1 MKDIISSW
9 LLGIC
14 FGAIGV
20 GLYYDGFVADDY
32 KKKMNEAGRALER
45 AGKEIYMKD
54 QDIKI
59 LIHYME
65 EIKRSNKQ
73 IEKKV

>member
-20 GLYYDGFVADDY
+20 GLYYDGFIADEY
-32 KKKMNEAGRALER
+32 KKKMNEAGKALER

-59 LIHYME
+59 LIQYLE
-65 EIKRSNKQ
+65 EIKRQDNRL
-73 IEKKV
+73 KKNV